1 MLSITLNNK
10 SPIYEQLV
18 GRIEFLILN
27 GFLQEN
33 EQLPSVREMATQL
46 AINPNTVQKAYAYL
60 EQEGVTY
67 SVSGKGRFVTD
78 NIEALKQ
85 KRMGNV
91 LNDFIQNVEL
101 LKNQGADINLLKN
114 EIEKIYGGG
123 KVNDKN

>member
-18 GRIEFLILN
+18 DRIEFLILN
-27 GFLQEN
+27 GFLEEN
-33 EQLPSVREMATQL
+33 EQLPSVRELATQL

-85 KRMGNV
+85 KRMGHI
-91 LNDFIQNVEL
+91 LNDFIKNAKL
-101 LKNQGADINLLKN
+101 LKKSGADINLLKS
-114 EIEKIYGGG
+114 EIDKIYEEE
-123 KVNDKN
+123 K

>member
-27 GFLQEN
+27 GFLKEN

>member
-18 GRIEFLILN
+18 ERIEFLILN
-27 GFLQEN
+27 GFLKEN
-33 EQLPSVREMATQL
+33 EQLPSVRELATHL

-85 KRMGNV
+85 KRMGHI
-91 LNDFIQNVEL
+91 LNDFINSVKL
-101 LKNQGADINLLKN
+101 LKKSGADINVLKD
-114 EIEKIYGGG
+114 EIGKIYEEE
-123 KVNDKN
+123 K

>member
-18 GRIEFLILN
+18 ERIEFLILN
-27 GFLQEN
+27 GFLEEN
-33 EQLPSVREMATQL
+33 EQLPSVRELATYL

-78 NIEALKQ
+78 NIEALRE
-85 KRMGNV
+85 KRVDVFLKDFV
-91 LNDFIQNVEL
+91 LTAEK
-101 LKNQGADINLLKN
+101 LKKAGAGINLLK
-114 EIEKIYGGG
+114 ERIDKVYKEG
-123 KVNDKN
+123 K

>member
-91 LNDFIQNVEL
+91 LNDFIQNVKL

-114 EIEKIYGGG
+114 EIEKIYGEE
-123 KVNDKN
+123 K